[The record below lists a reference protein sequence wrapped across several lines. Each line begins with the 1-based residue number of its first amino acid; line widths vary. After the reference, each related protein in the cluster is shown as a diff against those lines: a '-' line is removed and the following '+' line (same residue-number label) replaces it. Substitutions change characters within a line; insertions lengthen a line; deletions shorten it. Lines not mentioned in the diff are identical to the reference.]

1 MVRKGGVVRL
11 TIDLPDESAER
22 LRTQAGLRGMKLEDL
37 LRDIACQT
45 ADEAIEPQDAHL
57 AVERILEIRKR
68 VKPDPE
74 GWTIRQYIE
83 YGRR

>member
-1 MVRKGGVVRL
+1 MVVRL

-22 LRTQAGLRGMKLEDL
+22 LR
-37 LRDIACQT
+37 DIACQT
-45 ADEAIEPQDAHL
+45 ADSAIEPQDVHE

-68 VKPDPE
+68 MKPDPE